1 MFSADLLILWQQT
14 TKKQTRMKITL
25 AVIGKTEVGFV
36 RQGIEEYVKRL
47 QHYVTFNIQYV
58 GDVKGTRNMSEAQQK
73 AAEGRALLA
82 TLETSDHVVL
92 LDEHGTERTSM
103 DFSQWLQR
111 RMASG
116 VKRLVFVVGGP
127 YGFSPEVYDRANEKI
142 SLSKMTFPHEL
153 VRLVFVEQ
161 LYRGFTILRH
171 EPYHHE

>member
-1 MFSADLLILWQQT
+1 
-14 TKKQTRMKITL
+14 MKITL

-47 QHYVTFNIQYV
+47 QHYVSFNIQYI
-58 GDVKGTRNMSEAQQK
+58 GDARNTRNMSEAQQK
-73 AAEGRALLA
+73 TAEGKQLLA
-82 TLETSDHVVL
+82 ILEASDHVVL
-92 LDEHGTERTSM
+92 LDEHGIERTSV
-103 DFSQWLQR
+103 DYSEWLQR

-127 YGFSPEVYDRANEKI
+127 YGFSQEVYNRANEKI

-153 VRLVFVEQ
+153 VRLIFVEQ
-161 LYRGFTILRH
+161 LYRAFTILRH

>member
-1 MFSADLLILWQQT
+1 
-14 TKKQTRMKITL
+14 MKITL

-47 QHYVTFNIQYV
+47 QHYVQFNIQYI
-58 GDVKGTRNMSEAQQK
+58 GDVKSTRNMSEAQQK
-73 AAEGRALLA
+73 TAEGKSLLA
-82 TLETSDHVVL
+82 AIETSDHVVL

-103 DFSQWLQR
+103 DFSAWLQR

-116 VKRLVFVVGGP
+116 SKRVVFVVGGP

-153 VRLVFVEQ
+153 VRLIFVEQ
-161 LYRGFTILRH
+161 LYRAFTILRN

>member
-1 MFSADLLILWQQT
+1 
-14 TKKQTRMKITL
+14 MKITL

-47 QHYVTFNIQYV
+47 QHYVAFNIQYI
-58 GDVKGTRNMSEAQQK
+58 GDARNTRNMSEAQQK
-73 AAEGRALLA
+73 VAEGRSLLA
-82 TLETSDHVVL
+82 SLETSDHVVL
-92 LDEHGTERTSM
+92 LDEHGTERTSV
-103 DFSQWLQR
+103 DYSQWLER

-116 VKRLVFVVGGP
+116 CKRLVFVVGGP

-153 VRLVFVEQ
+153 VRLIFVEQ
-161 LYRGFTILRH
+161 LYRAFTILRH

>member
-1 MFSADLLILWQQT
+1 
-14 TKKQTRMKITL
+14 MKITL

-36 RQGIEEYVKRL
+36 RQGIDEYVKRL
-47 QHYVTFNIQYV
+47 QHYVPFNIQYI
-58 GDVKGTRNMSEAQQK
+58 GDVKGTRNMSEPQQK
-73 AAEGRALLA
+73 TAEGKQLLA
-82 TLETSDHVVL
+82 ALETSDYVVL

-103 DFSQWLQR
+103 DYSQWLER

-116 VKRLVFVVGGP
+116 SKRLVFVVGGP

-153 VRLVFVEQ
+153 VRLIFVEQ
-161 LYRGFTILRH
+161 LYRAFTILRH

>member
-1 MFSADLLILWQQT
+1 
-14 TKKQTRMKITL
+14 MKITL
-25 AVIGKTEVGFV
+25 AVVGKTEVGFV

-47 QHYVTFNIQYV
+47 SHYVTFDIRYI
-58 GDVKGTRNMSEAQQK
+58 GDVKSTRNMSEEQQK
-73 AAEGRALLA
+73 TAEGKSLLA
-82 TLETSDHVVL
+82 TLDSSDHVVL

-103 DFSQWLQR
+103 EFSGWLQR

-116 VKRLVFVVGGP
+116 SKRLVFVVGGP
-127 YGFSPEVYDRANEKI
+127 YGFSREVYDRANEKI

-161 LYRGFTILRH
+161 LYRAFTILRH

>member
-1 MFSADLLILWQQT
+1 
-14 TKKQTRMKITL
+14 MKISL
-25 AVIGKTEVGFV
+25 VVIGKTEVGFV

-47 QHYVTFNIQYV
+47 RHYVTFDIQYI
-58 GDVKGTRNMSEAQQK
+58 GDVKATRNMSEAQQK
-73 AAEGRALLA
+73 AAEGRSLLA
-82 TLETSDHVVL
+82 ALESSDHVVL
-92 LDEHGTERTSM
+92 LDEHGTERTSV
-103 DFSQWLQR
+103 DFSEWLQR

-116 VKRLVFVVGGP
+116 CKRMVFVVGGP

-161 LYRGFTILRH
+161 LYRALTILRH

>member
-1 MFSADLLILWQQT
+1 
-14 TKKQTRMKITL
+14 MKITL
-25 AVIGKTEVGFV
+25 AVVGKTEVGFV

-47 QHYVTFNIQYV
+47 QHYVSFNIQYV

-73 AAEGRALLA
+73 VAEGKSLLS
-82 TLETSDHVVL
+82 TLEAGDHVVL

-116 VKRLVFVVGGP
+116 SKRVVFVVGGP
-127 YGFSPEVYDRANEKI
+127 YGFSQDVYDRANEKI

-161 LYRGFTILRH
+161 LYRAFTILRH

>member
-1 MFSADLLILWQQT
+1 
-14 TKKQTRMKITL
+14 
-25 AVIGKTEVGFV
+25 
-36 RQGIEEYVKRL
+36 
-47 QHYVTFNIQYV
+47 
-58 GDVKGTRNMSEAQQK
+58 MSEEQQK
-73 AAEGRALLA
+73 VAEGKALLA
-82 TLETSDHVVL
+82 SLETSDHVVL

-116 VKRLVFVVGGP
+116 CKRLVFVVGGP
-127 YGFSPEVYDRANEKI
+127 YGFSQDVYARANEKI

-153 VRLVFVEQ
+153 VRLIFVEQ

>member
-1 MFSADLLILWQQT
+1 
-14 TKKQTRMKITL
+14 MKITL
-25 AVIGKTEVGFV
+25 AVVGKTEVGFV

-58 GDVKGTRNMSEAQQK
+58 GDVKSTRNLSEAQQK
-73 AAEGRALLA
+73 TAEGKTLLS
-82 TLETSDHVVL
+82 TFEPSDYVVL
-92 LDEHGTERTSM
+92 LDEHGIERTSV
-103 DFSQWLQR
+103 DFSAWLQR

-116 VKRLVFVVGGP
+116 SKRLVFVVGGP
-127 YGFSPEVYDRANEKI
+127 YGFSQEVYDRANEKI

-161 LYRGFTILRH
+161 LYRAFTILRH

>member
-1 MFSADLLILWQQT
+1 M
-14 TKKQTRMKITL
+14 MITL

-47 QHYVTFNIQYV
+47 QHYVQFNIQYI
-58 GDVKGTRNMSEAQQK
+58 GDVNMSEAQQK
-73 AAEGRALLA
+73 VAEGKSLLA
-82 TLETSDHVVL
+82 ALDTSDHVVL

-103 DFSQWLQR
+103 DYSQWLQR

-116 VKRLVFVVGGP
+116 CKRMVFVVGGP
-127 YGFSPEVYDRANEKI
+127 YGFSQEVYDRANEKI

-153 VRLVFVEQ
+153 VRLIFVEQ
-161 LYRGFTILRH
+161 LYRAFTILRH

>member
-1 MFSADLLILWQQT
+1 
-14 TKKQTRMKITL
+14 MKITL

-47 QHYVTFNIQYV
+47 QHYVQFNIQYI
-58 GDVKGTRNMSEAQQK
+58 GDIRNTRNLSEAQQK
-73 AAEGRALLA
+73 TAEGRSLLA
-82 TLETSDHVVL
+82 SLESSDYVVL
-92 LDEHGTERTSM
+92 LDEHGAERPSM
-103 DFSQWLQR
+103 EYSQWLQR

-116 VKRLVFVVGGP
+116 SKRLVFVVGGP

-161 LYRGFTILRH
+161 LYRAFTILRH

>member
-1 MFSADLLILWQQT
+1 
-14 TKKQTRMKITL
+14 MKITL

-36 RQGIEEYVKRL
+36 RQGIEEYIKRL
-47 QHYVTFNIQYV
+47 QHYVQFNIHYI

-73 AAEGRALLA
+73 TAEGRSLLA
-82 TLETSDHVVL
+82 ALDSSDHVVL
-92 LDEHGTERTSM
+92 LDEHGTERTSV

-116 VKRLVFVVGGP
+116 CKRLVFVVGGP
-127 YGFSPEVYDRANEKI
+127 YGFSQEVYDRANEKI

-161 LYRGFTILRH
+161 LYRAFTILRH